1 MSFTDPSADSFGQGS
16 SGQPYMGQQPQ
27 FSPPDSF
34 AIPMVPGNPYFRQR
48 QRSGRRRGPRLGCL
62 ISLVILAVLLLVSYN
77 TFARNW
83 LIFGPTTITVNT
95 HATLVINSQRYEK
108 IDLPT
113 IHIHAGTDANKIIFQ
128 VISPGNVPLPWNFGI
143 DGFQQNSD
151 SSVIIVDGDP
161 VGGRKLDV
169 TVPPAINLKI
179 NTNSANIDVTSVT
192 GQMTVISNDGT
203 ISFNHCYVQG
213 TSLLNDN
220 TGAITV
226 TQSVLNGQVTLSNN
240 NGPITFTSS
249 IGTTG
254 TYAIENN
261 QGSIDATLPQNS
273 SFHVNGKTNSGSIT
287 TDFPGMHVQ
296 GKEVHSDVGNPP
308 RALLSLNTNAGTI
321 ALHKQKGA

>member
-1 MSFTDPSADSFGQGS
+1 MSFTDPSSDSFGQGS

-48 QRSGRRRGPRLGCL
+48 SGRRRGPRLGCL
-62 ISLVILAVLLLVSYN
+62 ISLVIVAVLLLVSYN

-83 LIFGPTTITVNT
+83 PIFGPTTITVNA
-95 HATLVINSQRYEK
+95 HSTLVINSQRYEQ

-113 IHIHAGTDANKIIFQ
+113 IHIHAGTAVNKIIFQ
-128 VISPGNVPLPWNFGI
+128 VISPGNVALPWNFGI

-161 VGGRKLDV
+161 LGGRKLDV
-169 TVPPAINLKI
+169 TVPPDINLKI
-179 NTNSANIDVTSVT
+179 KTNSANIDATGIT
-192 GQMTVISNDGT
+192 GQMTFIANDGT
-203 ISFNHCYVQG
+203 ITLTDCNVLG

-240 NGPITFTSS
+240 NGPVTFNSS
-249 IGTTG
+249 ISSTG
-254 TYAIENN
+254 TYDLENN

-287 TDFPGMHVQ
+287 TDYPGMHVQ
-296 GKEVHSDVGNPP
+296 GKEVHADVGNPP
-308 RALLSLNTNAGTI
+308 RALLSLNSNAGSIT
-321 ALHKQKGA
+321 LHKQKGA

>member
-308 RALLSLNTNAGTI
+308 RALLSLNTNDGTI